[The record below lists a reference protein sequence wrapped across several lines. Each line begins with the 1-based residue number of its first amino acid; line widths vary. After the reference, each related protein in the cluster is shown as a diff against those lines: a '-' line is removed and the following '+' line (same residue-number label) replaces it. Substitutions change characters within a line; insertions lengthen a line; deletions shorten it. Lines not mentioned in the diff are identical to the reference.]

1 MDTLEEPAMSRT
13 KQAKRDAKQLF
24 RLCLANG
31 LLDEGRVREVVRRVA
46 ESRNRNR
53 LKLLSHFRR
62 LVELDQA
69 RRTATVE
76 SATPLPP
83 GMQASVQ
90 AGLSRAYGPGLNTS
104 FSHSP
109 TLIGGMRI
117 KVGSDV
123 YDGSVQAR
131 LAALEARL

>member
-1 MDTLEEPAMSRT
+1 MKRT
-13 KQAKRDAKQLF
+13 KQARRDAKQLF
-24 RLCLANG
+24 RLCLVNG
-31 LLDEGRVREVVRRVA
+31 LLDEGRVRQVVRRVS
-46 ESRNRNR
+46 ETRNRSRFNV
-53 LKLLSHFRR
+53 LSEFRR
-62 LVELDQA
+62 LVKLDCA
-69 RRTATVE
+69 RHTATVE

-109 TLIGGMRI
+109 ALIGGMRI